1 MNLKQ
6 IQRVEHINEKTYK
19 QVIQNSNQ
27 VQSVIFNGVT
37 KNNMFNIEYLK
48 DNRNYPLYSRYNPD
62 IEVDRIF
69 EKTIKN
75 DVETPY
81 FLFIGI
87 GTGLQIKKALELFP
101 NAHYVVIEPK
111 VEFLVNYFQCDDVYQ
126 FNWKNCD
133 DIVVE
138 WEQIKDKSNLL
149 SHFNNKLAQII
160 LPTYKQI
167 FKKEIDLL
175 YEEIKNALKCTVREL
190 GINSV
195 FEKRWT
201 INSIKN
207 STKVLKTSNFL
218 KSAKLVLENQ
228 PVILVSAGPSLTQDI
243 DLIRKIKSEQRAY
256 ILAVGSASSALIEEN
271 IIPDLIFSY
280 DPREGNQIITQKIK
294 EHNLQI
300 PLIFG
305 STIGYETINDYPGD
319 MSHFITSQ
327 DLYGQYIFETTFDEI
342 IQDAPSI
349 AVVTLDILLHLNCYP
364 IILAGQN
371 LGFINSKR
379 YAESVKFDNVS
390 KEILDINAQN
400 IVKTVDV
407 DGELMCTDENYKN
420 MKLAMENRIQ
430 KYNLKNPVINT
441 TKKGAAIEG
450 TEYQTLE
457 EVIEIHLSEK
467 SKVSTEKLRMIFLN
481 NTNNEKYYSNNKK
494 IIADLEKLKKY
505 LINIERIIKK
515 VLKMYNTRVFTNLNK
530 AFVEFDK
537 EFNRMVENLAYILFI
552 VPMCRNK
559 ARFFVANK
567 SEVVEIQQPMKK
579 IEGFFEVYV
588 SYFNSI
594 QESFNE
600 VYALIDDIKK

>member
-1 MNLKQ
+1 MNLKR
-6 IQRVEHINEKTYK
+6 IQRLEYINEKTYK
-19 QVIQNSNQ
+19 QVIQNSSQ
-27 VQSVIFNGVT
+27 VQSVIFNSIT

-48 DNRNYPLYSRYNPD
+48 DKRNYPLYSRYNPD

-69 EKTIKN
+69 EKIVKS
-75 DVETPY
+75 DMEAPY

-111 VEFLVNYFQCDDVYQ
+111 VEFLVNYFEYNDVYQ

-133 DIVVE
+133 DIVIE

-175 YEEIKNALKCTVREL
+175 YEEIKSELKYTVKEL
-190 GINSV
+190 KINSA

-218 KSAKLVLENQ
+218 KSAQLVLKNQ
-228 PVILVSAGPSLTQDI
+228 PVILVSAGPSLTYDI

-280 DPREGNQIITQKIK
+280 DPREGNQIITRKIK

-305 STIGYETINDYPGD
+305 STIGYETINDYPGN

-349 AVVTLDILLHLNCYP
+349 AVVTLDILLRLNCYP

-390 KEILDINAQN
+390 TEIMDINAQN

-407 DGELMCTDENYKN
+407 DGELMYTDENYKS

-441 TKKGAAIEG
+441 TKKGAVIKG
-450 TEYQTLE
+450 TEYQSLE
-457 EVIEIHLSEK
+457 KVIEIYLSEK
-467 SKVSTEKLRMIFLN
+467 SKVSTEKLQMIFLN
-481 NTNNEKYYSNNKK
+481 NENKEKIYSNNKK

-530 AFVEFDK
+530 VFVEFDK
-537 EFNRMVENLAYILFI
+537 EFNRIVENLAYILFI

-567 SEVVEIQQPMKK
+567 SRVVEIQQPMKK

-594 QESFNE
+594 QEAFNE
-600 VYALIDDIKK
+600 VYSLIDDIEK